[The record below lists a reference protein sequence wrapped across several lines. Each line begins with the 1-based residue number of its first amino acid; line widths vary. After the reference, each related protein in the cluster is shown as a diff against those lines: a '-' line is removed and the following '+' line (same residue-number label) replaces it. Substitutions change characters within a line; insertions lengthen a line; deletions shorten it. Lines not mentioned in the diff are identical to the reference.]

1 MILGQQLGIDRFL
14 NLKKVHL
21 DRPIHKYGSIFLVL
35 LIIAVLSNTLH
46 LPWFYSYTFVTQ
58 EIFII
63 LFLNVFVMV
72 FCVALHKTL
81 SLSVP
86 HGLLLLMWFIAT
98 FNNFNHHAVVATF
111 TAYLVIVFIGSEQFF
126 WLRTSI
132 IVSFIA
138 IIAAAVS
145 IGLYNGACLGV
156 YPYFSARLGGMYGQ
170 PNLLA
175 ALLLLGL
182 FHYGHLLFVLKRQ
195 SWFYFIP
202 VLLLSTTL
210 FMTGSRAALVAVC
223 LVLLITV
230 CKWRDRVLKGRQ
242 RFVISFFLVVAAGYA
257 IASLVGDISL
267 AERVSTSAFGEGGG
281 VYKRLV
287 YWLAGVLMGVEHL
300 SSGVGAG
307 GYPALLGDYAVRA
320 AHILHLPYR
329 YVGQTL
335 WAHNDLIHIFAEYGV
350 FVGGLFLTFIVF
362 IGMNT
367 WRHLSRVVFFPFLA
381 FVTFIV
387 VMCFGHPLYSPGL
400 AFAACLA
407 ILPLLGRY
415 KGRRFCVAKKIYVPV
430 FLLLLVIINIYMLDH
445 FNNTYSLNQFHQYW
459 DKSSAPLLDRYQQGE
474 QLYLHGTMDDSL
486 YGWRFK
492 HNLYCNLARLAKEKD
507 DRKLAG
513 YIRPQMIKYAE
524 QNRFSTFLF
533 ALSQV
538 DYVLGDYDQAKT
550 YAREASARKP
560 DVDKYFDMV
569 HLCNILIISHNNGIP
584 LKQLMP
590 EDIFSKMTEQKRLRP
605 RQFDSDGIAL

>member
-1 MILGQQLGIDRFL
+1 LGNDLFL
-14 NLKKVHL
+14 NLKKRRL
-21 DRPIHKYGSIFLVL
+21 DRPINKYGSIFLVL
-35 LIIAVLSNTLH
+35 LILAVLSNTIH
-46 LPWFYSYTFVTQ
+46 LPWFYSYTHVTQ
-58 EIFII
+58 EIFIL
-63 LFLNVFVMV
+63 LFLNFFVLV
-72 FCVALHKTL
+72 CCVGLHKTL

-86 HGLLLLMWFIAT
+86 HGLLLLMWLIAT
-98 FNNFNHHAVVATF
+98 CNNFNHYAVVATF
-111 TAYLVIVFIGSEQFF
+111 TTYLVIIFIGSKQFF
-126 WLRTSI
+126 WLRSSI
-132 IVSFIA
+132 VVSFIA

-156 YPYFSARLGGMYGQ
+156 YPCFSARLGGMYGQ

-210 FMTGSRAALVAVC
+210 FMTGSRAALVAIC

-230 CKWRDRVLKGRQ
+230 FKWRNKVLKGRQ

-257 IASLVGDISL
+257 VASLVGHSTL
-267 AERVSTSAFGEGGG
+267 VERVSTSAFGDGGG

-287 YWLAGVLMGVEHL
+287 YWFSGILMGAEHL
-300 SSGVGAG
+300 SSGVGAC
-307 GYPALLGDYAVRA
+307 GYPVLLGDYAVRA

-335 WAHNDLIHIFAEYGV
+335 WAHNDFIHIFAEYGA
-350 FVGGLFLTFIVF
+350 FVGGLFLIFIAI
-362 IGMNT
+362 IGMSA
-367 WRHLSRVVFFPFLA
+367 WKHLSRVVFFPFLT
-381 FVTFIV
+381 FVAFIV

-400 AFAACLA
+400 AFVACLA
-407 ILPLLGRY
+407 ILPLLGHY
-415 KGRRFCVAKKIYVPV
+415 KGRRFSVAKKIYVPV
-430 FLLLLVIINIYMLDH
+430 FLFLLVIINVYMLDH

-459 DKSSAPLLDRYQQGE
+459 DTSSTPLLARYQQGE
-474 QLYLHGTMDDSL
+474 QLYLHGTMEDSL

-492 HNLYCNLARLAKEKD
+492 HNLYCNLGRLAKEQD
-507 DRKLAG
+507 DRKLAD

-538 DYVLGDYDQAKT
+538 CYVLGDYNQAKS
-550 YAREASARKP
+550 YAREAYARKP

-569 HLCNILIISHNNGIP
+569 HLCNLLIISHNNGIP

-590 EDIFSKMTEQKRLRP
+590 DDIFSKMSEQKRLRP
-605 RQFDSDGIAL
+605 RQFDLDGIAL